1 MTTSATEPQPVT
13 GDALLSP
20 FTTPFEFDL
29 DVAAE
34 LGAKANGIEIGQL
47 PNVSGALGVPGTI
60 PVALRRGASPGVED
74 LSHLFEKYRQ
84 HPARRKGQAVVQT
97 LASFIDL
104 TNRHKLAQSA
114 VFADMNWQK
123 PSFTTVVDYHQVEA
137 AGAAGFGQHRV
148 HYAFPLSEEW
158 KAWVGMDGKPMDQGT
173 FAEFLEDRVAEL
185 AAPTEAEVSLY
196 ERDFATR
203 VATPAQV
210 VELSRGLQVHVS
222 TSVKATKVLQ
232 TGEGQIAWEE
242 THADGEGKPLKVPG
256 IFMLSIAPFF
266 QGDKMRI
273 PVRLR
278 YRPAGQKVVWFYQI
292 YRPDLAVTDHV
303 RQALH
308 DVIAGTE
315 LPAFEGTPEMAG
327 A

>member
-1 MTTSATEPQPVT
+1 MTTNAAKPLEELAAPV
-13 GDALLSP
+13 SP
-20 FTTPFEFDL
+20 FVTPFEFDL
-29 DVAAE
+29 DVAAT
-34 LGAKANGIEIGQL
+34 LGAQAKGIEIAQL
-47 PNVSGALGVPGTI
+47 PNVSGAPGVPVAI
-60 PVALRRGASPGVED
+60 PVALRRGDSPGVED
-74 LSHLFEKYRQ
+74 LSQFFEKFRQ

-97 LASFIDL
+97 LSSFIDL
-104 TNRHKLAQSA
+104 TNRHKLAESV

-123 PSFTTVVDYHQVEA
+123 PAFTTVVDYHKVDA
-137 AGAAGFGQHRV
+137 AGAAGFGQHRI

-158 KAWVGMDGKPMDQGT
+158 KAWVSMDGKPMDQGI

-185 AAPTEAEVSLY
+185 ASPTESEVAIY
-196 ERDFATR
+196 ERDFATK

-266 QGDKMRI
+266 QGDRMRI

-292 YRPDLAVTDHV
+292 YRPTW
-303 RQALH
+303 R
-308 DVIAGTE
+308 
-315 LPAFEGTPEMAG
+315 
-327 A
+327 